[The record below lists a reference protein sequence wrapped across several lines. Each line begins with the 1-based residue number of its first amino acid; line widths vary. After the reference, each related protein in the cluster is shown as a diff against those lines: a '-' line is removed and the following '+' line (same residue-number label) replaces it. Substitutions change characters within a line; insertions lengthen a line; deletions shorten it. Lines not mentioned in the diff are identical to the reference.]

1 MLSVWITLGEPSSI
15 QPPGFETWLGTRLT
29 QGGFRTCG
37 WVFLEPGASEL
48 GSLGYLP
55 SISLTPE
62 PQKLCDNLWV
72 VLAPPHQ
79 TLGIVREDVV
89 VL

>member
-1 MLSVWITLGEPSSI
+1 MGLGVSGA
-15 QPPGFETWLGTRLT
+15 QP
-29 QGGFRTCG
+29 
-37 WVFLEPGASEL
+37 SEL
-48 GSLGYLP
+48 GSLGHLP

-89 VL
+89 VHPTNAEREGLPRLVIFGIEARMTA